1 MRRDMVAW
9 MWSLIAVMVR
19 FILQYFYS
27 EQFWVPL
34 KILEIF
40 RKWNLITNNYAMPFY
55 NPHALTVAS
64 DRSLFREKLFF
75 LSVFFLSKGN
85 TTSLKT
91 TSCPGSLLGLGR
103 SLGHLNYFVLGEGW
117 SKQTQPIWP
126 ISVFEISIHS
136 LEMLKPSVS
145 SVFATACIRT

>member
-1 MRRDMVAW
+1 MFRHSLNVCCNWMRRDMVGW

-34 KILEIF
+34 QLLEIF

-75 LSVFFLSKGN
+75 FVRFF
-85 TTSLKT
+85 SLKVIHESY
-91 TSCPGSLLGLGR
+91 TSQDNLVPRLFTRFRLITWSSKLLCIGGGVAQTNSTYLT
-103 SLGHLNYFVLGEGW
+103 YFCL
-117 SKQTQPIWP
+117 
-126 ISVFEISIHS
+126 
-136 LEMLKPSVS
+136 
-145 SVFATACIRT
+145 RN